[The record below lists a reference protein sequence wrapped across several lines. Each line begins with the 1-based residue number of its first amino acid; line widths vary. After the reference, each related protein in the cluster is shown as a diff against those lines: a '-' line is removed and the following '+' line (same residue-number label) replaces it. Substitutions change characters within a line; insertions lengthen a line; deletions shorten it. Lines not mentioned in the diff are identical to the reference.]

1 MTQEHIAMVV
11 DEVRLTLDELTT
23 SCTMSREWVIE
34 HVQAGVLEVDPLADV
49 TLWRF
54 SGRDL
59 LRVRRLWELELTFDA
74 NPELAGLVVDL
85 CDELARLR
93 SRLRRAGLRTD

>member
-23 SCTMSREWVIE
+23 SCTMSREWVVE
-34 HVQAGVLEVDPLADV
+34 HVQEGVLEVDPLTD
-49 TLWRF
+49 TELWRF

-59 LRVRRLWELELTFDA
+59 SRVRRLRELELTFDA